1 MAQVALMLKTIHLQ
15 GQQTSEAIFQRG
27 IFIQQH
33 MLDADALLRQ

>member
-1 MAQVALMLKTIHLQ
+1 MAQVAPMLKIIHLQ
-15 GQQTSEAIFQRG
+15 GQQTSEANSQRG

>member
-1 MAQVALMLKTIHLQ
+1 MVQVAPMQKTIHLQ
-15 GQQTSEAIFQRG
+15 GQLALVANSQQG